1 MPDADQLEIRP
12 LTPERFDDLAA
23 LFEEGGDPRWCWCT
37 YFRVRGRDWSN
48 STAAGNRAELAARAG
63 DEPPAG
69 LLAYEG
75 ETVVGWMSLGPR
87 ETYDRLA
94 SSKVLGPLDDAP
106 VWSMVCFVVGKRAR
120 GRGVARAMLDAAIDH
135 ARRHGATTSRGVPD
149 RHRWVASRRPPT
161 STPAR
166 SGCSKTPDSRS
177 STDVRRTPRHASGRS
192 CGSHSEPRVRHP
204 SRPGIVVRQG

>member
-48 STAAGNRAELAARAG
+48 STAAVNRAELAARAD

-75 ETVVGWMSLGPR
+75 GTVVGWVSLGPR
-87 ETYDRLA
+87 ETYDRLTH
-94 SSKVLGPLDDAP
+94 SKVLGPVDEAP
-106 VWSMVCFVVGKRAR
+106 VWSVVCFVVGKRAR
-120 GRGVARAMLDAAIDH
+120 GRGVARTMLDAAIDH
-135 ARRHGATTSRGVPD
+135 ARRRGATHLEAYPTDTDGSRMPAANLYSGTLRMFEDAGFEV
-149 RHRWVASRRPPT
+149 VARRQANA
-161 STPAR
+161 ST
-166 SGCSKTPDSRS
+166 
-177 STDVRRTPRHASGRS
+177 
-192 CGSHSEPRVRHP
+192 RVRP
-204 SRPGIVVRQG
+204 IVRLAL